1 MAIRSYK
8 ELKTIRDL
16 IRYAVSC
23 FNQADLSF
31 GHGNDNAWDEAVY
44 LVLERLNLPLEQL
57 TPYMDARVLE
67 SERKLVLDLIHQR
80 AATRLPLAHLI
91 GVAWLQG
98 HRFLTDKRVF
108 IPRSP
113 IAKLI
118 TQEELRPWVQDNEAT
133 MTMLNMCAGSGSL
146 AILMALTFPNS
157 TIDAVDVSE
166 YAVLLTQRNV
176 AMYKLED
183 RINIIES
190 DLFDDLSSDRLYD
203 MIVCNPPYV
212 TTESLRRLPDEY
224 RHEPSLALHGGDDG
238 MDIIRKFISQ
248 ATNHLND
255 EGVVLL
261 EIGFNKDN
269 FHHAFP
275 DLEPI
280 FLENEYDTN
289 IIILLTKEQLEK
301 IKDPVKQ

>member
-1 MAIRSYK
+1 MATKSYK

-23 FNQADLSF
+23 FNQAELSF

-118 TQEELRPWVQDNEAT
+118 AQDELRPWVQDSEAS
-133 MTMLNMCAGSGSL
+133 MTMLNMCTGSGAL
-146 AILMALTFPNS
+146 AILMALAFPR
-157 TIDAVDVSE
+157 TVIDAVDVSE

-176 AMYKLED
+176 AMYKLDD

-190 DLFDDLSSDRLYD
+190 NLFDKLSTKRSYD
-203 MIVCNPPYV
+203 VIVCNPPYV

-224 RHEPSLALHGGDDG
+224 RHEPSLALHGGKDG
-238 MDIIRKFISQ
+238 MDIIRQFLSQ
-248 ATNHLND
+248 ASNYLND
-255 EGVVLL
+255 EGFIIL

-269 FHHAFP
+269 FHAAFP
-275 DLEPI
+275 ELDPI
-280 FLENEYDTN
+280 FLENEYDSN
-289 IIILLTKEQLEK
+289 IVILLTKEQLK
-301 IKDPVKQ
+301 NYQGFQ

>member
-1 MAIRSYK
+1 MATKSYK

-44 LVLERLNLPLEQL
+44 LVLERLNLPLDQL
-57 TPYMDARVLE
+57 TPHIDARVLE

-118 TQEELRPWVQDNEAT
+118 TQEELHPWVQDSESP

-146 AILMALTFPNS
+146 AILMALAFPNS
-157 TIDAVDVSE
+157 TVDAVDMSE
-166 YAVLLTQRNV
+166 YATLLTQRNV
-176 AMYKLED
+176 AMYKLEN

-190 DLFDDLSSDRLYD
+190 DLFDKLSKEQSYD
-203 MIVCNPPYV
+203 VIVCNPPYV

-238 MDIIRKFISQ
+238 MDVIRKFLSQ
-248 ATNHLND
+248 AVSYLNED
-255 EGVVLL
+255 GFIIL

-269 FHHAFP
+269 FHQAFP
-275 DLEPI
+275 NLEPI
-280 FLENEYDTN
+280 FLENEFDSN
-289 IIILLTKEQLEK
+289 IIILLTKEQLENY
-301 IKDPVKQ
+301 QGLN

>member
-1 MAIRSYK
+1 MATKSYK

-44 LVLERLNLPLEQL
+44 LVLERLNLPLDQL
-57 TPYMDARVLE
+57 TPYIDARVLD

-118 TQEELRPWVQDNEAT
+118 TQEELHPWIQDSEAPVSL
-133 MTMLNMCAGSGSL
+133 LNMCSGSGSL

-157 TIDAVDVSE
+157 TVDAVDVSE
-166 YAVLLTQRNV
+166 YATLLTQRNV
-176 AMYKLED
+176 AMYKLEN

-190 DLFDDLSSDRLYD
+190 DLFDKLSKEQSYD
-203 MIVCNPPYV
+203 VIVCNPPYV

-238 MDIIRKFISQ
+238 MDVIRKFLSQ
-248 ATNHLND
+248 AVSYLNED
-255 EGVVLL
+255 GFIIL

-269 FHHAFP
+269 FHQAFP
-275 DLEPI
+275 NLEPI
-280 FLENEYDTN
+280 FLENEFDSN
-289 IIILLTKEQLEK
+289 IIILLTKEQLENY
-301 IKDPVKQ
+301 QGLN

>member
-1 MAIRSYK
+1 MANRSYK

-44 LVLERLNLPLEQL
+44 LVLERLNLPLDQL
-57 TPYMDARVLE
+57 TPYIDARVLD

-118 TQEELRPWVQDNEAT
+118 TQEELHPWIQDSEAPVSL
-133 MTMLNMCAGSGSL
+133 LNMCSGSGSL

-157 TIDAVDVSE
+157 TVDAVDVSE
-166 YAVLLTQRNV
+166 YATLLTQRNV

-190 DLFDDLSSDRLYD
+190 DLFKDLNKEQSYD
-203 MIVCNPPYV
+203 VIVCNPPYV

-238 MDIIRKFISQ
+238 MDVIRKFLSQ
-248 ATNHLND
+248 AVSYLNED
-255 EGVVLL
+255 GFIIL

-269 FHHAFP
+269 FHQAFP
-275 DLEPI
+275 NLEPI
-280 FLENEYDTN
+280 FLENEFDSN
-289 IIILLTKEQLEK
+289 IIILLTKEQLENY
-301 IKDPVKQ
+301 QGLN

>member
-8 ELKTIRDL
+8 ELKNIRDL

-44 LVLERLNLPLEQL
+44 LVLERLNLPLDQL

-118 TQEELRPWVQDNEAT
+118 TQEELRPWVQDNEAP

-146 AILMALTFPNS
+146 AILMALAFPNS

-190 DLFDDLSSDRLYD
+190 DLFDDLSSDRIYD
-203 MIVCNPPYV
+203 VIVCNPPYV

-238 MDIIRKFISQ
+238 MDIIRKFLSQ

-255 EGVVLL
+255 ERIIII
-261 EIGFNKDN
+261 EIAYNKDN

>member
-1 MAIRSYK
+1 MANRSYK

-44 LVLERLNLPLEQL
+44 LVLERLNLPLDQL
-57 TPYMDARVLE
+57 TPYIDARVLD

-118 TQEELRPWVQDNEAT
+118 TQEELHPWIQDSEAPVSL
-133 MTMLNMCAGSGSL
+133 LNMCSGSGSL

-157 TIDAVDVSE
+157 TVDAVDVSE
-166 YAVLLTQRNV
+166 YATLLTQRNV

-190 DLFDDLSSDRLYD
+190 DLFKDLNKEQSYD
-203 MIVCNPPYV
+203 VIICNPPYV

-224 RHEPSLALHGGDDG
+224 RHEPSIALHGGDDG
-238 MDIIRKFISQ
+238 MEIIRKFLSQ
-248 ATNHLND
+248 AVNYLNED
-255 EGVVLL
+255 GFIIL
-261 EIGFNKDN
+261 EIGFNKNN
-269 FHHAFP
+269 FHQAFP
-275 DLEPI
+275 NLEPI
-280 FLENEYDTN
+280 FLENEYDSN
-289 IIILLTKEQLEK
+289 IIILLTKDQLK
-301 IKDPVKQ
+301 NYQGLN

>member
-8 ELKTIRDL
+8 ELKNIRDL

-44 LVLERLNLPLEQL
+44 LVLERLNLPLDQL

-118 TQEELRPWVQDNEAT
+118 TQEELRPWVQDNEAP

-146 AILMALTFPNS
+146 AILMALAFPNS

-190 DLFDDLSSDRLYD
+190 DLFDDLSSDRIYD
-203 MIVCNPPYV
+203 VIVCNPPYV
-212 TTESLRRLPDEY
+212 TTES
-224 RHEPSLALHGGDDG
+224 
-238 MDIIRKFISQ
+238 
-248 ATNHLND
+248 
-255 EGVVLL
+255 
-261 EIGFNKDN
+261 
-269 FHHAFP
+269 
-275 DLEPI
+275 
-280 FLENEYDTN
+280 
-289 IIILLTKEQLEK
+289 
-301 IKDPVKQ
+301 

>member
-1 MAIRSYK
+1 MANRSYK

-44 LVLERLNLPLEQL
+44 LVLERLNLPLDQL
-57 TPYMDARVLE
+57 TPYLDARVLDN
-67 SERKLVLDLIHQR
+67 ERKLVLDLIHQR

-98 HRFLTDKRVF
+98 HRFLTDKHVF

-118 TQEELRPWVQDNEAT
+118 TQEALHPWIQDSESP
-133 MTMLNMCAGSGSL
+133 MSILNMCSGSGSL

-157 TIDAVDVSE
+157 TVDAVDISE
-166 YAVLLTQRNV
+166 YATLLTQRNV
-176 AMYKLED
+176 AMYKLD
-183 RINIIES
+183 NRINIIES
-190 DLFDDLSSDRLYD
+190 DLFKGLNKEQPYD
-203 MIVCNPPYV
+203 IIVCSPPYV
-212 TTESLRRLPDEY
+212 TTESLRQLPDEY
-224 RHEPSLALHGGDDG
+224 RHEPSLALHGGNDG
-238 MDIIRKFISQ
+238 MEVIRKFLNQ
-248 ATNHLND
+248 AVNYLNED
-255 EGVVLL
+255 GFIIL

-269 FHHAFP
+269 FYRAFP
-275 DLEPI
+275 NLEPI
-280 FLENEYDTN
+280 FLESEYDSN
-289 IIILLTKEQLEK
+289 IIILLTKDQLK
-301 IKDPVKQ
+301 NYQGLN

>member
-44 LVLERLNLPLEQL
+44 LVLERLNLPLDQL

-80 AATRLPLAHLI
+80 ASTRLPLAHLI

-118 TQEELRPWVQDNEAT
+118 TQEELHPWIEDSESP
-133 MTMLNMCAGSGSL
+133 MTLLNMCAGSGSL
-146 AILMALTFPNS
+146 AILMALAFPNS
-157 TIDAVDVSE
+157 VVDAVDISE
-166 YAVLLTQRNV
+166 YAILLTQRNV

-190 DLFDDLSSDRLYD
+190 DLFDNLSTDRSYD
-203 MIVCNPPYV
+203 AIVCNPPYV

-238 MDIIRKFISQ
+238 MTIIRKFLSQ
-248 ATNHLND
+248 AANYLND
-255 EGVVLL
+255 EGIIIL

-269 FHHAFP
+269 FHYAFP

-280 FLENEYDTN
+280 FLENEYDSN
-289 IIILLTKEQLEK
+289 IIILLTKEQLENYK
-301 IKDPVKQ
+301 GLR